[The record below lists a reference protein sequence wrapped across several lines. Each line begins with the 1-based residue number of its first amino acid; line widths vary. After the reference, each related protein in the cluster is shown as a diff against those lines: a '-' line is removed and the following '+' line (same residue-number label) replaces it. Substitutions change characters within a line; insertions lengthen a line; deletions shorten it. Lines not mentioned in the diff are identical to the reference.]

1 IAHFPGG
8 VAFVLVATGA
18 GLLYGLVYLWAGRL
32 IGAVLVHWGLNLT
45 HLLLFTY
52 PMSA

>member
-1 IAHFPGG
+1 ML
-8 VAFVLVATGA
+8 VAFGA
-18 GLLYGLVYLWAGRL
+18 GLLYGLVYLWTGRL
-32 IGAVLVHWGLNLT
+32 VWAVLVHWGLNLT